1 MEMDVETE
9 CAICGQVL
17 CVPVTTTCRHTF
29 CRGCLSVSFFLEIRN
44 FIPICPFALCF
55 AVQDKLGQTCQ
66 RGNAREEWAIFAPY
80 LHTDLVEAR
89 SNYFH
94 KTCVSGQRETLQIAA
109 CFRV

>member
-1 MEMDVETE
+1 MDMDVETE

-44 FIPICPFALCF
+44 FLDTFCPALCS
-55 AVQDKLGQTCQ
+55 AVQDKLRQTCQ
-66 RGNAREEWAIFAPY
+66 RGNAREEWAIPAPY

-89 SNYFH
+89 LNDFH
-94 KTCVSGQRETLQIAA
+94 KTCVSGQREALQIAA